1 LDFKRLSIAFILS
14 AAVLILWPKIFPP
27 PPTPGLGKSA
37 AVPAAAP
44 ASAAAVPASSPVP
57 AAARA
62 AEPIRAEK
70 RGVAVPPVSATEASD
85 VVVSTALYEA
95 RLSNRGGDLVSW
107 TLRKFKDASGKD
119 LDLVRRTSPFPGR
132 IARLDPADPY
142 TTRAATALYQVTR
155 ETKGL
160 DAIVR
165 FHYRETNGE
174 GIVRT
179 WTFGPGYVV
188 GLKVEREGST
198 LPVGIV
204 LGPGI
209 GNPSEEELKTS
220 YTKPGATIVL
230 RQGGSV
236 DRKAKDGL
244 KETVP
249 EGQDV
254 VVAGLEDN
262 YFLTAFLPRA
272 GAAATLRPV
281 KIQSGKEE
289 PLLESEVVLSGA
301 GAVDAELFLGPK
313 DLGLLE
319 KLRPGMD
326 KLIDYGWF
334 AILAKPLLW
343 VLKWIQVWVV
353 NWGVAI
359 IGITI
364 LIKVVL
370 FPLTYKQLV
379 SMKKMSVLQPRVE
392 TIRAK
397 WSTKLKSD
405 PQARVKM
412 NEETMGLYKTEGVNP
427 AGGCLPLVLQ
437 MPILIAFY
445 QMLAHAIELRHAP
458 FALWIQDLSAKDPY
472 YVTPILMTATMWIQQ
487 QMTPSTGDATQKKIL
502 AAMPLVFGFMFKD
515 MPSGLVIYWLVQ
527 NVLTIGQQ
535 YLLNRYTD
543 LGPVS
548 APKKA

>member
-1 LDFKRLSIAFILS
+1 MDFKRLSIAFILS

-37 AVPAAAP
+37 VVPTAAP

-57 AAARA
+57 GAARA

-70 RGVAVPPVSATEASD
+70 PRVGVPPVSAAEASD
-85 VVVSTALYEA
+85 VVVSTALYKA
-95 RLSNRGGDLVSW
+95 RLSNQGGDLVSW
-107 TLRKFKDASGKD
+107 TLRRFKDASGKD

-132 IARLDPADPY
+132 IARLDPADPFA
-142 TTRAATALYQVTR
+142 TRAAAALYQVTR

-165 FHYRETNGE
+165 FHYREANGE

-188 GLKVEREGST
+188 GLAVQREGST

-244 KETVP
+244 KEVVP
-249 EGQDV
+249 LGQDV
-254 VVAGLEDN
+254 VAAGLEDN
-262 YFLTAFLPRA
+262 YFLAAFLPR
-272 GAAATLRPV
+272 GSAAATLRPV
-281 KIQSGKEE
+281 KIQAGKEE

-359 IGITI
+359 IGITF

-515 MPSGLVIYWLVQ
+515 MPSGLVLYWLVQ
-527 NVLTIGQQ
+527 NILTIGQQ
-535 YLLNRYTD
+535 LLLNRYTD

>member
-1 LDFKRLSIAFILS
+1 MDFKRLSIAFILS

-27 PPTPGLGKSA
+27 PPTPGPGKSA
-37 AVPAAAP
+37 TVPAAAP
-44 ASAAAVPASSPVP
+44 ASSGAVPASSPVP

-70 RGVAVPPVSATEASD
+70 RGVAVPPVSATDARD

-119 LDLVRRTSPFPGR
+119 LDLVRRSSPFPGR
-132 IARLDPADPY
+132 IARLDPADPF

-179 WTFGPGYVV
+179 WTLGPGYVV

-230 RQGGSV
+230 RHGGSV
-236 DRKAKDGL
+236 DRKAKDDL

-281 KIQSGKEE
+281 KIQAGKEE
-289 PLLESEVVLSGA
+289 PLLESEVVLSSA
-301 GAVDAELFLGPK
+301 GAVDSEVFLGPK
-313 DLGLLE
+313 DLGVLE

-412 NEETMGLYKTEGVNP
+412 NEETMSLYKTEGVNP
-427 AGGCLPLVLQ
+427 AGGCLPLILQ

-487 QMTPSTGDATQKKIL
+487 QMTPSAGDATQKKIL

-515 MPSGLVIYWLVQ
+515 MPSGLVLYWLVQ

-535 YLLNRYTD
+535 LLLNRYTD

>member
-27 PPTPGLGKSA
+27 PPAPGPGKPA

-44 ASAAAVPASSPVP
+44 ASAGAVPASSPVP

-62 AEPIRAEK
+62 TEPIRAEK
-70 RGVAVPPVSATEASD
+70 PGATVPPVSAAEARD

-107 TLRKFKDASGKD
+107 TLRRFKDASGKD
-119 LDLVRRTSPFPGR
+119 LDLVRRSLPFPGR
-132 IARLDPADPY
+132 IARLDPADPF

-188 GLKVEREGST
+188 GLAVQREGST

-230 RQGGSV
+230 RHGGSV

-262 YFLTAFLPRA
+262 YFLTAFLPR
-272 GAAATLRPV
+272 GSAAATLRPV

-289 PLLESEVVLSGA
+289 PLLESEVVLAGA
-301 GAVDAELFLGPK
+301 GAMEAELFLGPK
-313 DLGLLE
+313 DLDLLE

-364 LIKVVL
+364 LIKIVL

-397 WSTKLKSD
+397 WSPKLKSD

-412 NEETMGLYKTEGVNP
+412 NEETMGLYKAEGVNP

-515 MPSGLVIYWLVQ
+515 MPSGLVLYWLVQ

-535 YLLNRYTD
+535 LLLNRYTD